1 MNIGDQVWWRHTDIW
16 LNVGTVTEV
25 GDKQTAVKVGSDTL
39 HVSSD
44 ILLPVADIPTGRW
57 RGIPDTVYHRLPGL
71 SASGAKLLV
80 PPSCPA
86 KFKEQRDNPPPSNA
100 VFDLGKA
107 VHRLVLGEGAPL
119 KIIDAD
125 SWRSKAAAEARNEA
139 YAAGVIPVLVGDFG
153 QIKAMSDAVLMHPVA
168 GKLIDDGVG
177 QAEVSLIVDDP
188 TTGVRLKARPDW
200 MTERDGRVWLVDL
213 KTSVTAEPKAF
224 ARRAADYRYHLQ
236 AAWYVQ
242 VAALLEL
249 DPQAAFVFVAV
260 EKEPPYLVSVT
271 EWDGEAMQE
280 GALLMRQAI
289 DTYARC
295 MESDFWGGYFEG
307 ITPIYLPRWAFGA
320 QESIGDVL
328 LQGGNS

>member
-1 MNIGDQVWWRHTDIW
+1 MNVGDTVWWRHTADW
-16 LNVGTVTEV
+16 LNVGTVTEIGEQMIGVRV
-25 GDKQTAVKVGSDTL
+25 GKDVI
-39 HVSSD
+39 HVSAD
-44 ILLPVADIPTGRW
+44 IVLPVADIPVGTW

-86 KFKEQRDNPPPSNA
+86 KFKEQRDNPQPSNA

-107 VHRLVLGEGAPL
+107 VHGLVLGEGAPL
-119 KIIDAD
+119 QIIDAKD
-125 SWRSKAAAEARNEA
+125 WRSKAASEARNEA
-139 YAAGVIPVLVGDFG
+139 YAEGVIPILVNDFG

-177 QAEVSLIVDDP
+177 MAEKSLLVDDP

-224 ARRAADYRYHLQ
+224 ARRAADYKYHLQ

-249 DPQAAFVFVAV
+249 DPQAAFVFIAV
-260 EKEPPYLVSVT
+260 EKEPPYLVSVC
-271 EWDGEAMQE
+271 EFDAEAMSE
-280 GALLMRQAI
+280 GLALMVNAI
-289 DTYARC
+289 DTYALC
-295 MESDFWGGYFEG
+295 KDGDFWPGYPEG
-307 ITPIYLPRWAFGA
+307 ITPMCLPRWAFSSEP
-320 QESIGDVL
+320 QFV
-328 LQGGNS
+328 Q

>member
-1 MNIGDQVWWRHTDIW
+1 MNIGDQVWWRHTADW

-25 GDKQTAVKVGSDTL
+25 GDEQTAVTVGSDTVY
-39 HVSSD
+39 VSND
-44 ILLPVADIPTGRW
+44 ILLPVADIPVGRW
-57 RGIPDTVYHRLPGL
+57 RGIPDTVYHRLLGL

-107 VHRLVLGEGAPL
+107 VHGLVLGEGAPL
-119 KIIDAD
+119 QIIDAKD
-125 SWRSKAAAEARNEA
+125 WRSKAASEARNEA
-139 YAAGVIPVLVGDFG
+139 YAAGVIPILVGDFA
-153 QIKAMSDAVLMHPVA
+153 QIKAMADAVLAHPMA
-168 GKLIDDGVG
+168 SGIIGEGLGE
-177 QAEVSLIVDDP
+177 AEVSLLTDDP

-200 MTERDGRVWLVDL
+200 SATIGGRLWLVDL
-213 KTSVTAEPKAF
+213 KTTVTAEPKAF

-249 DPQAAFVFVAV
+249 DPQAAFVFIAV

-307 ITPIYLPRWAFGA
+307 ITPMYLPRWAFGA

-328 LQGGNS
+328 EMK